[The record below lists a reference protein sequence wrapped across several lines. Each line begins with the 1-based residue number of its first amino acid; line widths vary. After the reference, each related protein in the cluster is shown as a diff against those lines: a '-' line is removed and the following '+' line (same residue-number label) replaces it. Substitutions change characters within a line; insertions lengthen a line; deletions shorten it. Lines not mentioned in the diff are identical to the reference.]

1 MNDSESN
8 SLKCPISTVLD
19 LVSAKWTVQI
29 LRELALGPV
38 RTKYFLRVIP
48 GMTMKTLQERLKAL
62 LAEGMITRQ
71 VFNERLLRVEYS
83 ITERGRRLFNVM
95 NELKSIASESTACR
109 CKCSMEGYDEG
120 DMECPARRTP
130 APGRRFRQQA
140 S

>member
-1 MNDSESN
+1 
-8 SLKCPISTVLD
+8 LLD

-95 NELKSIASESTACR
+95 NELKAIASESAAAQSTACH
-109 CKCSMEGYDEG
+109 CKCSLEGYGAG
-120 DMECPARRTP
+120 DMDCPCRTP
-130 APGRRFRQQA
+130 SPGSSIKRQA